1 MKKKKTVIVLT
12 AAITVLTLT
21 TLIASAIVL
30 TLNTGDGADKYFG
43 RDLTADATE
52 ITASSNGALT
62 GLVTD
67 GNVNTFWQ
75 GERRGSYIQFYYA
88 DGVEFN
94 TVVIDETGMSIS
106 AFEIYVSDDGRH
118 FDKVYEQDRIQRGRL
133 CAMTEQISTKYVT
146 IRIKDSEASPRISDV
161 SIYNAKKA
169 GENFT
174 LAARQNIT
182 ETLYITDEWKRE
194 GIVPS
199 AEQLYVLFDGAK
211 YGMFDEIVIEAR
223 VVWTSDGQL
232 SVDGEISSDAFAS
245 PLTLENLTAALG
257 YLNQV
262 NSKARL
268 ILSLS
273 AADGALGNT
282 DYDKLA
288 DNLTAFLSDNGFVG
302 VEIDCTSADGKS
314 ENSSYAKAVKTLS
327 DALGEDAYL
336 CAALKSEQLKY
347 FSGAAD
353 KIDKVNLAG
362 FCELDQNGDS
372 AAFYS
377 SCIQA
382 VGICLDNGFEEK
394 QINLGAPLYGTYSK
408 DASEIYAFS
417 SVMGEYDWYDNVFE
431 CAWGAERVSDIR
443 FNGMQLLYDKTCYA
457 IYRGLG
463 GITLFGLEC
472 DRTGGGEDTLSY
484 ACCKAVSDA
493 EGRV

>member
-1 MKKKKTVIVLT
+1 M
-12 AAITVLTLT
+12 
-21 TLIASAIVL
+21 
-30 TLNTGDGADKYFG
+30 
-43 RDLTADATE
+43 
-52 ITASSNGALT
+52 
-62 GLVTD
+62 VTD

-94 TVVIDETGMSIS
+94 TIVIDETGMSIS

-133 CAMTEQISTKYVT
+133 CAMTEQIDTKYVT
-146 IRIKDSEASPRISDV
+146 IRIVDSEASPRISDI

-169 GENFT
+169 GEDFT
-174 LAARQNIT
+174 LSARADIT
-182 ETLYITDEWKRE
+182 HTLRITDEWKRE
-194 GIVPS
+194 GVTPDV
-199 AEQLYVLFDGAK
+199 EQLYELFDGAK
-211 YGMFDEIVIEAR
+211 YAMFDEIVIEAR
-223 VVWTSDGQL
+223 AIWTSEGEL
-232 SVDGEISSDAFAS
+232 SVDDAISSDAFDGAFTTDNLS
-245 PLTLENLTAALG
+245 TALE
-257 YLNQV
+257 YLNLV
-262 NSKARL
+262 NSDARL

-302 VEIDCTSADGKS
+302 IEIDCTSADGKS
-314 ENSSYAKAVKTLS
+314 ENSAYANALKSLR
-327 DALGEDAYL
+327 DALGEEAYV
-336 CAALKSEQLKY
+336 CAALKTEQLKY
-347 FSGAAD
+347 FSSVAD

-382 VGICLDNGFEEK
+382 VNICIDNGFEEK

-417 SVMGEYDWYDNVFE
+417 SVAGEYDWYDNVFE
-431 CAWGAERVSDIR
+431 CTWGEERVSDIR
-443 FNGMQLLYDKTCYA
+443 FNGKQLLYDKTCYA

-472 DRTGGGEDTLSY
+472 DRVGDGEDTLSY